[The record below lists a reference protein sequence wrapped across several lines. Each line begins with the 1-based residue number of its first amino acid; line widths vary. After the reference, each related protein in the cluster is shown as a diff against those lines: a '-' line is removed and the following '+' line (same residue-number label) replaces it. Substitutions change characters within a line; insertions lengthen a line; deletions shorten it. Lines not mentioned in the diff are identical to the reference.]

1 MLYFVDGDM
10 WSRAAN
16 IHVNTV
22 NCNGVMGKGVAL
34 AFARHYPKMLTE
46 YRKATKP
53 TCPAA
58 SIPPNSDGL
67 KTK

>member
-46 YRKATKP
+46 YRKATIPRGGGVRKP
-53 TCPAA
+53 SRAGDV
-58 SIPPNSDGL
+58 N
-67 KTK
+67 